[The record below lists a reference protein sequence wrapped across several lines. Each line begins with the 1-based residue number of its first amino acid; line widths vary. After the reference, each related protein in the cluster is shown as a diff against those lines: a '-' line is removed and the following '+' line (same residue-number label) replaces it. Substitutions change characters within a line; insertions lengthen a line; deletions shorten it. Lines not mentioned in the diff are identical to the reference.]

1 MRAEVIFSGTELL
14 LGQILNTNAQVLLQD
29 LAAAGI
35 EVYRQV
41 TVGDNLKR
49 LTEAIREASQRA
61 DLVLV
66 GGGLGPTD
74 DDLSR
79 EALAGAVGLPLEEDP
94 VAMENATR
102 FFKKRGMAIPPGN
115 YKQGLIPR
123 GGLALENALG
133 TAPGV
138 LLEYGGKI
146 YALLPG
152 PPREFAHVLKER
164 LLPYL
169 RGREGEVS
177 QVLRSRVLRLAGI
190 GESAAEELVRDLLS
204 RKNPTLAPLAQTAE
218 VHLRL
223 TSRAGTE
230 EEAAGLIAELEEE
243 LRQRLGK
250 YIYGTDAEQLEDR
263 IGAEMAGR
271 GLTLAVA
278 ESCTGGLVSHR
289 ITNVPGSSRYFHLGV
304 VAYANE
310 AKIRLLGV
318 DSHVLATCGAVSAEV
333 AGAMATGAREAG
345 AANVG
350 LGVTGIAGPEG
361 GSPEKPVG
369 LVFTALDFA
378 GEVQVRRD
386 FYEGGRETIKERAAQ
401 GALLMLWR
409 KLREQ

>member
-29 LAAAGI
+29 LAAAGV

-41 TVGDNLKR
+41 TVGDDLQR
-49 LTEAIREASQRA
+49 LIDAIREARDRA
-61 DLVLV
+61 DLIIV

-79 EALAGAVGLPLEEDP
+79 EALAGAVGLPLEEDL

-102 FFKKRGMAIPPGN
+102 FFKRRSLPIPPGN
-115 YKQGLIPR
+115 FKQGLIPR
-123 GGLALENALG
+123 GGRPLENALG
-133 TAPGV
+133 TAPGI
-138 LLEYGGKI
+138 LLEHEGKI
-146 YALLPG
+146 YAVLPG
-152 PPREFAHVLKER
+152 PPREFTHVLRER

-169 RGREGEVS
+169 RTRRGETR
-177 QVLRSRVLRLAGI
+177 QVLKSRLLRLAGI
-190 GESAAEELVRDLLS
+190 GESAAEELIRDLLA
-204 RKNPTLAPLAQTAE
+204 RDNPSLAPLAQTAE
-218 VHLRL
+218 VHLRI
-223 TSRAGTE
+223 TSRARTE

-250 YIYGTDAEQLEDR
+250 YIYGTDEEQLEDK
-263 IGAEMAGR
+263 IGAELVRR

-289 ITNVPGSSRYFHLGV
+289 ITNVPGSSRYFRLGV

-310 AKIRLLGV
+310 AKIRVLGV
-318 DSHVLATCGAVSAEV
+318 DSHLLATCGAVSEEV
-333 AGAMATGAREAG
+333 AMAMASGVRQ
-345 AANVG
+345 AAAADVG
-350 LGVTGIAGPEG
+350 IGITGIAGPEG
-361 GSPEKPVG
+361 GTPEKPVG

-378 GEVQVRRD
+378 GGVQARRD
-386 FYEGGRETIKERAAQ
+386 LYEGERQTIKERAAQ